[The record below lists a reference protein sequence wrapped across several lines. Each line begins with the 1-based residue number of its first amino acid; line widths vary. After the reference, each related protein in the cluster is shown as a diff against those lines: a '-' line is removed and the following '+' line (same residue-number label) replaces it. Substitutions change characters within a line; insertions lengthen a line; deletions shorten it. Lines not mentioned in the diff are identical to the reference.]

1 LTDYDLVVVGGG
13 PAGQKAAVQAA
24 KTGARVLLIERAK
37 SAGGACVRYGTIP
50 SKTLRETALSLGK
63 FRKLTAHVMDVEMP
77 AHLQVSSLME
87 RKEEVISAH
96 ERYMHAQLSRN
107 GIELQQGV
115 ARFTSP
121 ETLEVALLDGG
132 KRALSSRYFV
142 IAAGSAPRTPDNV
155 PVDHEHIL
163 DSDSLLSLSY
173 LPESLVVLGAGVIA
187 CEYASIFAA
196 LGVKVTI
203 IDKGE
208 RPLSFMDQELVEHF
222 LKELRQAGG
231 DFLGGKTL
239 EGARFDG
246 LSSVETRLA
255 GGELLRSEKLF
266 CALGRVAAVAGLGL
280 DAAGVKVTPRGLVQV
295 DEHLRTSAPNIY
307 AAGDVIGPPALASTS
322 MEQGRRAACHALGL
336 DLGKQGALAPA
347 GIYTIPELGSVGLTE
362 QQVRE
367 RFGDALVGRAKFEE
381 VARGQISA
389 AENGLLKVVVH
400 AETGVVLGAHAA
412 GERDRARAHRSN
424 GDHRRPHLRDL
435 HRHRLQLPNVR
446 RSLSRRRLRPAQTAA
461 RPRLRQARR
470 RRVRGRE
477 WPSQPMIA
485 VEAPGGRGAMKAH
498 TAVCN

>member
-1 LTDYDLVVVGGG
+1 LSDYDLVVIGGG

-63 FRKLTAHVMDVEMP
+63 FRKLTAHVMEVEMP
-77 AHLQVSSLME
+77 SHLQVSSLME
-87 RKEEVISAH
+87 RKDEVIAAH
-96 ERYMHAQLSRN
+96 ERYMQAQLARN

-115 ARFTSP
+115 ARFISATAV
-121 ETLEVALLDGG
+121 EITLLDGS
-132 KRALSSRYFV
+132 KRNVSSRFFV
-142 IAAGSAPRTPDNV
+142 IAAGSSPRTPDNV

-208 RPLSFMDQELVEHF
+208 RPLGFMDQELVEHF

-239 EGARFDG
+239 ESVKFDG

-255 GGELLRSEKLF
+255 GGELVKSEKLF
-266 CALGRVAAVAGLGL
+266 CALGRVGLG
-280 DAAGVKVTPRGLVQV
+280 AAGVKVTSRGLIEV
-295 DEHLRTSAPNIY
+295 DQNLRTSAPNIY

-336 DLGKQGALAPA
+336 DLGRQGELAPA

-389 AENGLLKVVVH
+389 AENGLLKLVVH
-400 AETGVVLGAHAA
+400 PETGVVLGTHAA
-412 GERDRARAHRSN
+412 GESATELVHIGQMAIIGGLTFDTFIDTVFNFPTFAEAYRVAAFDLLKQQRARVSAK
-424 GDHRRPHLRDL
+424 
-435 HRHRLQLPNVR
+435 
-446 RSLSRRRLRPAQTAA
+446 PAAA
-461 RPRLRQARR
+461 
-470 RRVRGRE
+470 E
-477 WPSQPMIA
+477 
-485 VEAPGGRGAMKAH
+485 
-498 TAVCN
+498 